1 MKTLIAA
8 LIAASGFYGAVAL
21 GDCAYPKAPESIP
34 NGETATKEEMVAA
47 KQAVGKY
54 NDDMTAYLSC
64 IKLESDEDIAAM
76 EKDADQSEAGK
87 KALAAKKQE
96 YELKHTQKH
105 NAAVDEVTAV
115 VERFNEQVR
124 LYKKKQQSG

>member
-8 LIAASGFYGAVAL
+8 LIAASGLFGAVAH
-21 GDCAYPKAPESIP
+21 GACAYPKAPESLP
-34 NGETATKEEMVAA
+34 NGDTATKEEMLAA

-54 NDDMTAYLSC
+54 NEEMTAYLSC
-64 IKLESDEDIAAM
+64 IKLESDETLAVM
-76 EKDADQSEAGK
+76 EKEADPSEAGN
-87 KALAAKKQE
+87 KALEARKQE
-96 YELKHTQKH
+96 YEVKHTQKH

-124 LYKKKQQSG
+124 AYKKKQSG

>member
-8 LIAASGFYGAVAL
+8 LIAASGLVGAVAH
-21 GDCAYPKAPESIP
+21 GACTYPTAPASLP
-34 NGETATKEEMVAA
+34 NGDTATKEEMLAG

-54 NDDMTAYLSC
+54 NDEMTAYLSC
-64 IKLESDEDIAAM
+64 IKLESDETLAAM
-76 EKDADQSEAGK
+76 EKEADASEAGK
-87 KALAAKKQE
+87 KALEAQKKE
-96 YELKHTQKH
+96 YEVKHTQKH

-124 LYKKKQQSG
+124 AYKKKQSG